1 MGIIRSVNTDTRRWI
16 EQDKKHCWHPFT
28 AQSQWCDPDFEPLML
43 VSGQGVWLEDSEG
56 RRYIDGNSS
65 IWCNIHGHGHPSII
79 AAMKAQLDKVCQTS
93 YLGFAHPLASEL
105 AERLCAFFPEGTLSR
120 VFYSDD
126 GSTALESAIK
136 MERQYRIQTGQEG
149 RQGFIAFDNC
159 YHGDTMGAAALGGV
173 SLYFDRFR
181 AAGFDVRHVRCME
194 ELRSLPASVITGTAA
209 VVIEPVVQGV
219 NRINVW
225 PEGMLRELRAWTEE
239 NGIHLILDEVMTG
252 YGRTGHMFACLK
264 EGVVPDFLCTAKG
277 LTSGYTPMAATLTR
291 EEIYNAFLGEERRA
305 FFYGHTFTAHQLG
318 CATAMASLD
327 VFRDEAVL
335 ESLPSKIAL
344 MRELAEDACQKSV
357 FLSGFRQAG
366 MVMGIDVSRPD
377 GSPYPKEWGMGMNAC
392 LAMRPYGLLT
402 RPIVDT
408 IVVMPPLCI
417 NEQELRALFYALIR
431 GVEDACLAA
440 EKNA

>member
-1 MGIIRSVNTDTRRWI
+1 
-16 EQDKKHCWHPFT
+16 
-28 AQSQWCDPDFEPLML
+28 ML
-43 VSGQGVWLEDSEG
+43 VSGQGAWLEDSEG

-105 AERLCAFFPEGTLSR
+105 AARLCSFFPEGTLTR

-136 MERQYRIQTGQEG
+136 MERQYRIQSGQET

-181 AAGFDVRHVRCME
+181 AAGFDVTHVRCME
-194 ELRSLPASVITGTAA
+194 ELRNLPASVVSSTAA

-264 EGVVPDFLCTAKG
+264 EGVIPDFLCTAKG
-277 LTSGYTPMAATLTR
+277 LTSGYTPMAAILTR

-327 VFRDEAVL
+327 VFRDEKVL
-335 ESLPSKIAL
+335 ETLPPKIAL
-344 MRELAEDACQKSV
+344 MHELAVDACEKSAY
-357 FLSGFRQAG
+357 LSAFRQSG
-366 MVMGIDVSRPD
+366 MVMGIDISRPD
-377 GSPYPKEWGMGMNAC
+377 GSPYPKEYAMGTQAC
-392 LAMRPYGLLT
+392 LAMRSYGLLT

-417 NEQELRALFYALIR
+417 NEQELRALFYALVR
-431 GVEDACLAA
+431 GVEDACQAID
-440 EKNA
+440 E